1 MPTLKPFQIEDLARA
16 ALQDGAII
24 AWEPGMGKSL
34 AAIAWPLVKKAR
46 RTLVVA
52 PGSLHRQLS
61 LSAAKFF
68 DVCLTPIQTKS
79 DFFRHRLQR
88 PIPSTGPPRFY
99 LTSYT
104 ALGINGA
111 DEWHD
116 AFGRSSTPKPNKLLV
131 ARRQLWC
138 AEHGVPYDSECGKSL
153 GETRNSITCIW
164 SPTLARLAESHHS
177 FDCVVV
183 DEGTR
188 LQASESRT
196 GSSVRILQPKLRLV
210 LTGTPIKNRLE
221 SIFWLCSWAASHTG
235 RWPYSPSESDRE
247 RFANAFL
254 QKERFLTRETIAAE
268 RGEPRTITKRSNRI
282 CSLHRL
288 WLTLAPVL
296 IRRRKTDCGEA
307 IVKKTVSPILVS
319 PGTAQLAVYR
329 RHLTNPPICGKKPGA
344 KPAHRRT
351 QVGMQ
356 ITNLRL
362 AALCP
367 HSQNLA
373 DSITRG
379 NGPKRSWTEWTPK
392 LFASLQIVREC
403 LSKGEQVIIGSPF
416 RDFSHAVYSK
426 LQEAEVGAVL
436 LDGSTSPENRG
447 LLAEEFKQRQHAV
460 LVAGLKAMGEGH
472 SFENCSHLIL
482 PALSFAYDENEQF
495 IHRVWRINSPKPVTI
510 YPIIMNGS
518 IDQNLHDI
526 FTEKGDSSHLA
537 IDGRLFIEADS
548 NRDMDWLLKE
558 AIRIFRPG
566 IPSIDE
572 QTLID
577 HWETTLARQL
587 RHAYRQFQEHSRA
600 TGPDESDA
608 QAALKNLELPSPTQL
623 SIDIFRKHHKAGT
636 FRKVTTKSIASS
648 LAKLQAAN
656 RHLKP

>member
-1 MPTLKPFQIEDLARA
+1 M
-16 ALQDGAII
+16 
-24 AWEPGMGKSL
+24 
-34 AAIAWPLVKKAR
+34 
-46 RTLVVA
+46 
-52 PGSLHRQLS
+52 
-61 LSAAKFF
+61 
-68 DVCLTPIQTKS
+68 
-79 DFFRHRLQR
+79 
-88 PIPSTGPPRFY
+88 
-99 LTSYT
+99 
-104 ALGINGA
+104 
-111 DEWHD
+111 
-116 AFGRSSTPKPNKLLV
+116 
-131 ARRQLWC
+131 
-138 AEHGVPYDSECGKSL
+138 
-153 GETRNSITCIW
+153 
-164 SPTLARLAESHHS
+164 
-177 FDCVVV
+177 
-183 DEGTR
+183 
-188 LQASESRT
+188 
-196 GSSVRILQPKLRLV
+196 
-210 LTGTPIKNRLE
+210 
-221 SIFWLCSWAASHTG
+221 
-235 RWPYSPSESDRE
+235 
-247 RFANAFL
+247 
-254 QKERFLTRETIAAE
+254 
-268 RGEPRTITKRSNRI
+268 
-282 CSLHRL
+282 
-288 WLTLAPVL
+288 
-296 IRRRKTDCGEA
+296 
-307 IVKKTVSPILVS
+307 
-319 PGTAQLAVYR
+319 
-329 RHLTNPPICGKKPGA
+329 
-344 KPAHRRT
+344 
-351 QVGMQ
+351 
-356 ITNLRL
+356 
-362 AALCP
+362 
-367 HSQNLA
+367 
-373 DSITRG
+373 G

-548 NRDMDWLLKE
+548 ERDMDWLLKE

-572 QTLID
+572 QALID

-600 TGPDESDA
+600 NGPDESEA
-608 QAALKNLELPSPTQL
+608 QAALKNLELPSPTRL
-623 SIDIFRKHHKAGT
+623 SVDIFRKHHKAGT
-636 FRKVTTKSIASS
+636 FRKITTKSIASS